1 MLRFAIKRF
10 TKTEKNC
17 KLGMFQSFIKRNQIG
32 RNFSQSWLNK
42 KHLFAITL
50 TQNSVKTKEQRNKFF
65 KNKKGIADSST
76 DRVNTMP
83 DSSPHRK

>member
-1 MLRFAIKRF
+1 MLKFAIKRF
-10 TKTEKNC
+10 TKTENC

-50 TQNSVKTKEQRNKFF
+50 TQSSVKTKEQIFQK
-65 KNKKGIADSST
+65 
-76 DRVNTMP
+76 
-83 DSSPHRK
+83 